1 MLHASQDTSS
11 AERHSHQQ
19 YYEQCAQGHSPAPSA
34 AAHTPSMLVDMTL
47 PRPIPAETAL
57 RMVRKIVQTLMYTRG
72 QMGSTWEQLE
82 FLLNQ
87 EKMRQEFEEQ
97 EQDQSFHSHDPHL
110 GTFNHDSLDQ
120 DDENDF
126 VVPTKSLTEFL
137 ETSEKMFVDLE
148 ESIYDQL
155 YSDLRQTAT
164 TAGPTQ
170 RPRYISLA
178 LVFGTTFTTP
188 KEQYMIRLGPL
199 EPRHLSATST
209 RHNHVASPITTPEQQ
224 REEKKWER
232 VLVQE
237 LMGIHIIPAQ
247 GAEPQQ
253 GHDSLSATVPLRH
266 RTKAHLLMKAP
277 AGRIFTGIFPQ
288 QQVLL
293 HEDYPTPSASITSQD
308 QQEEERSAT
317 QSCWSQGSK
326 GFRGS
331 KKLARWPIHHLHL
344 FGPSAVVSEQ
354 DSYHANNNGD
364 DDDNDDD
371 EMWYLI
377 GPGIPILSPLL

>member
-1 MLHASQDTSS
+1 MK
-11 AERHSHQQ
+11 
-19 YYEQCAQGHSPAPSA
+19 
-34 AAHTPSMLVDMTL
+34 L

-57 RMVRKIVQTLMYTRG
+57 RMVRKIVQTLMYIRG

-97 EQDQSFHSHDPHL
+97 EQDQSFHGHDPHL

-126 VVPTKSLTEFL
+126 VIPTKSLKEFL
-137 ETSEKMFVDLE
+137 ETSERMFVDLE

-155 YSDLRQTAT
+155 YLDMRQTT
-164 TAGPTQ
+164 TTTSPPQ

-199 EPRHLSATST
+199 EPRPLSTTST
-209 RHNHVASPITTPEQQ
+209 QQAHVASSIPTPEHQ

-232 VLVQE
+232 VLIQE
-237 LMGIHIIPAQ
+237 LMGIHTITTD
-247 GAEPQQ
+247 GTELQQ
-253 GHDSLSATVPLRH
+253 GCESLSAAAPLRH
-266 RTKAHLLMKAP
+266 RTRVHLLMKAP

-308 QQEEERSAT
+308 SQEEERSVT
-317 QSCWSQGSK
+317 QSCWSKGSK

-331 KKLARWPIHHLHL
+331 KKQARWPIHHLHL
-344 FGPSAVVSEQ
+344 FGPSAVVLDQ

-364 DDDNDDD
+364 VVGDNDDDDNDD